1 MRSSGRNCGTAIGRS
16 WREDRHS
23 SRAKFSG
30 SATWASAA
38 SRTSRRASRRS
49 RQPWRRWDTD
59 PRTAPH
65 RTQSGNARD
74 RRRHGRGVVGRVL
87 PRRRSLHHRN
97 AKPTA
102 AAMAAARTNG
112 ARRLTPDGLEC
123 GGGIVRSNARVAD
136 WPRASVTVTETRYD
150 PFLEYVC
157 DGLGWSLWFP
167 SPKTQRYVYGGV
179 PPVTLAVNVTVIP
192 AEPATYC
199 VGGVTARVTAARG
212 TFT

>member
-1 MRSSGRNCGTAIGRS
+1 MRSSGRNCGSAIGRS

-23 SRAKFSG
+23 SRARFSG

-49 RQPWRRWDTD
+49 RPRWRRWDTN
-59 PRTAPH
+59 PRTAP
-65 RTQSGNARD
+65 RRAQSGNARD
-74 RRRHGRGVVGRVL
+74 LRRHGRGVVGGVL
-87 PRRRSLHHRN
+87 PRHRSLHHRN
-97 AKPTA
+97 ARPSA
-102 AAMAAARTNG
+102 AATAAARTNG
-112 ARRLTPDGLEC
+112 ARRLPPDGMEC
-123 GGGIVRSNARVAD
+123 GGIARSNVRVAD
-136 WPRASVTVTETRYD
+136 CPRASVTVTETRYD

-167 SPKTQRYVYGGV
+167 SPKSQRYVYGGV

-199 VGGVTARVTAARG
+199 VGGVTAKLTAAG
-212 TFT
+212 VTFT